1 MKNHLSNLSMV
12 FIGFVAGIAFLISCG
27 GNGSGSGSDSTT
39 FVPGL
44 PING

>member
-27 GNGSGSGSDSTT
+27 GNGSGSDSTT